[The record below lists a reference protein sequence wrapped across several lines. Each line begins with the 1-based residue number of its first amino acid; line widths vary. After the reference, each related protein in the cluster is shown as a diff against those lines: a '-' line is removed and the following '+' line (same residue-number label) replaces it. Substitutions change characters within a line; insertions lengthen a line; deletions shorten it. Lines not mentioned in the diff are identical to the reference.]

1 MFDCQNFMR
10 EIKVIDAQEYIS
22 RSSLLEMVAKGK
34 KIIGVESHSK
44 NNNIYSVLLRN
55 EHKKQQIKWLYE

>member
-1 MFDCQNFMR
+1 MR

-44 NNNIYSVLLRN
+44 NNNIYSVLHRN
-55 EHKKQQIKWLYE
+55 EHKKQQIK